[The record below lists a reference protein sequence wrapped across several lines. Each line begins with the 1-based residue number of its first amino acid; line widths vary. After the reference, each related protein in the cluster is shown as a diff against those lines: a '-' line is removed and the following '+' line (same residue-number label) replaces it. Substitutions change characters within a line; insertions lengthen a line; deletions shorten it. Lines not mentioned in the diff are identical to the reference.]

1 MINIPIEKII
11 EKITEQTKLT
21 DAQVQEKIDKKL
33 EHLSGLI
40 SKEGAAHIVAN
51 ELGVKLMQTEG
62 ILKIKDL
69 MAGMRDI
76 EINCKVIRKYDLRTF
91 ENAKGQGKV
100 FKFLAGDDS
109 GVTMVVLWND
119 KTEHEKEF
127 KEGDVLKL
135 KQMNVRDNNGRL
147 ELHLGEAGEIIVNPE
162 GVKLETQ
169 NNYEKPERKKI
180 SELKEKDENIELFG
194 TVVQVFDPKFF
205 KVNSE
210 GRRIKEEENP
220 EGATYGA
227 VLNIFIDDGSD
238 NIRVVLWKNQIIN
251 FLGVSEQELLEI
263 KDKPESFE
271 EYKNKMLGEMMK
283 FIGRTTKN
291 EMFGKLEFV
300 ANVVL
305 TEVKPE
311 EEIKNL
317 KEEKQETTEEK
328 KPKEAETKKAEETQD
343 EKPKEAEAKKVE
355 EPKKKE
361 ETLGEEDDDLLS
373 LEDIEDI
380 EEDI

>member
-1 MINIPIEKII
+1 MINIPIDTII
-11 EKITEQTKLT
+11 EKITEQTELT
-21 DAQVQEKIDKKL
+21 QAQVQEKIDAKL

-62 ILKIKDL
+62 VMKIKDL
-69 MAGMRDI
+69 MAGMRDV
-76 EINCKVIRKYDLRTF
+76 ELNCKVIRKYDLRTF

-147 ELHLGEAGEIIVNPE
+147 ELHLGDTGEIIVNPE

-210 GRRIKEEENP
+210 GKRIREEENP

-251 FLGVSEQELLEI
+251 FLNVSEEELLQI
-263 KDKPESFE
+263 KDAPESFE

-283 FIGRTTKN
+283 FIGRVTKN

-300 ANVVL
+300 ANIVL
-305 TEVKPE
+305 TDVKPE
-311 EEIKNL
+311 DEIKNL
-317 KEEKQETTEEK
+317 KEEKDE
-328 KPKEAETKKAEETQD
+328 
-343 EKPKEAEAKKVE
+343 EKPKEDEKEKPKETETKKVE
-355 EPKKKE
+355 ETQEETKKKE
-361 ETLGEEDDDLLS
+361 TPQEDDDDLLS